1 MNKTTLS
8 DDFNHITL
16 KSFSFLLHKSFERNI
31 MRKLLFATIATYT
44 IISLTAC
51 QNRGIEKSNS
61 TSTPTNIVVKDS
73 LLTPE
78 LLLQIPRVGNVSVS
92 PNGKEILFTV
102 TKVNIDKNKG
112 DSELYTMA
120 TSGGNPTCIKDA
132 SHSIN
137 TIKWGVNSNNIY
149 YLSDING
156 VNQLFK
162 MDSKGNNAQQLTFGS
177 IEIVDYKLSPDES
190 AIILITPVQIKP
202 LPQERHPDMPKA
214 NFRVEE
220 DVMYRHWDEWEDG
233 KFNHIILASLK
244 EDKIN
249 LTDNDVKNNKNCID
263 ILHNEPFDSPVKP
276 FGDIEEITW
285 TPDGSKII
293 YTCKKLEG
301 KRYALSTNSDLYI
314 YDINSKTTSNLT
326 HGMMGYDRNPAISP
340 DGTLL
345 AWESMER
352 DGYEADKNR
361 LFIMDLKS
369 GTKVDYTLGF
379 DQNVANLNWDIDN
392 RTIYFTSGIQATEQI
407 YALNTTSKVITKI
420 TNGQHDYNSIYLEEN
435 NIIGTKTSMSSPSEI
450 YSIDKNSGN
459 EKRLTYFTDEVLSK
473 IKMGK
478 VEKRWIKTTDGKEM
492 LTWVIYPPNFDP
504 TKKYP
509 TLLYCQGGPQDAVSQ
524 FWSIRWNFQLMAAN
538 NYIVVA
544 PNRRG
549 LPSFGQAWNEQ
560 ISGDYGGQNM
570 LDYFSAIDLIAKE
583 PFVDSSNL
591 GAIGASYGGFS
602 IYWIAGN
609 HNNRFKAFIS
619 HCGIFN
625 LEQMYSTTEESFF
638 TNFDLKGAYWDT
650 QNSAAQKSYSFS
662 PHKFVKNW
670 DTPIL
675 VIHGAQDFRI
685 PEEQGMG
692 AFNSAILKGVP
703 ARFLYFPNENHWV
716 LSPQNGVVWHREFYS
731 WLDKWLKK

>member
-1 MNKTTLS
+1 M
-8 DDFNHITL
+8 
-16 KSFSFLLHKSFERNI
+16 HKLF
-31 MRKLLFATIATYT
+31 FATIAATAVL
-44 IISLTAC
+44 ILTAC
-51 QNRGIEKSNS
+51 QNNDSQKNINS
-61 TSTPTNIVVKDS
+61 AITNNLSFKDS

-78 LLLQIPRVGNVSVS
+78 SLLLIPRVGNVTVS

-102 TKVNIDKNKG
+102 TRVNINDNKG
-112 DSELYTMA
+112 FSELYTMPA
-120 TSGGNPTCIKDA
+120 IGGNPTRIKDTSVA
-132 SHSIN
+132 IN
-137 TIKWGVNSNNIY
+137 TIKWGTKSNNIF
-149 YLSDING
+149 YLSDVNG

-162 MDSKGNNAQQLTFGS
+162 MDENGDNFKQLTFGS
-177 IEIVDYKLSPDES
+177 IEIVDYKISPYENK
-190 AIILITPVQIKP
+190 IILVTPVQIKP
-202 LPQERHPDMPKA
+202 EAKDIHPDMPKA
-214 NFRVEE
+214 NFRVEN

-233 KFNHIILASLK
+233 KFNHIIIADLK
-244 EDKIN
+244 DKKIE
-249 LTDNDVKNNKNCID
+249 LSEIDVKTNNNCID
-263 ILHNEPFDSPVKP
+263 ILQSEPYDSPLKP
-276 FGDIEEITW
+276 FGDVEEITW
-285 TPDGSKII
+285 SPDESKII

-301 KRYALSTNSDLYI
+301 KDYALSTNSDLYE
-314 YDINSKTTSNLT
+314 YDLNSKTTINLT
-326 HGMMGYDRNPAISP
+326 HEMMGYDRNPTISP
-340 DGTLL
+340 DGNLL

-369 GTKVDYTLGF
+369 GLKIDYSMGF
-379 DQNVANLNWDIDN
+379 DQNVANLNWSADGK
-392 RTIYFTSGIQATEQI
+392 TIYFTSGIQATEQI
-407 YALNTTSKVITKI
+407 YSLDISNKTISKI
-420 TNGQHDYNSIYLEEN
+420 TDGQHDYNLITLAEN
-435 NIIGTKTSMSSPSEI
+435 AIIGTKTSMSSPSEI
-450 YSIDKNSGN
+450 YSINNNSGK
-459 EKRLTYFTDEVLSK
+459 EERLTFFTNEVLSGV
-473 IKMGK
+473 KMGK
-478 VEKRWIKTTDGKEM
+478 VEKRWIKTTDNKEM

-538 NYIVVA
+538 GYIIVA

-549 LPSFGQAWNEQ
+549 LPSFGQEWNEQ

-570 LDYFSAIDLIAKE
+570 LDYFSAIDQMAKE
-583 PFVDSSNL
+583 PFVDANKL

-609 HNNRFKAFIS
+609 HNKRFKALIS

-625 LEQMYSTTEESFF
+625 LEQMYATTEESFF
-638 TNFDLKGAYWDT
+638 TNFDLKGAYWES
-650 QNSAAQKSYSFS
+650 QNSAAQKSYNFS

-703 ARFLYFPNENHWV
+703 ARFLYFPSENHWV
-716 LSPQNGVVWHREFYS
+716 LSPQNGIVWHREFYK
-731 WLDKWLKK
+731 WLDQWLKN